1 MKKPLPN
8 FSACCLLAAM
18 VTFSLNTMAQTACQS
33 SYDNTFNNSITV
45 TQYWPGPAPIPLNTN
60 INGIIS
66 AGNDLDYYKFYITTG
81 GTIAVSL
88 TNLPANYNLRLC
100 NSNGSTIAQSNAN
113 GTANENINFTVTS
126 NTWYFAL
133 VVPRNS
139 NTFNTTAC
147 YTLRVSTGT
156 AAMPEAPEEE
166 FLTEL
171 KVSDFEVYPN
181 PADNQVTIEYPNLNP
196 TSGAA
201 VKLFNALGQEVIST
215 ALTTSRMQLDLS
227 GITAEGMYYLTI
239 DDRELG
245 AMLTKKIILQ
255 H

>member
-18 VTFSLNTMAQTACQS
+18 VTFSLKTMAQTACQS
-33 SYDNTFNNSITV
+33 SYDNTFNNNTTV

-81 GTIAVSL
+81 GTISVSL

-166 FLTEL
+166 FLPEL

-181 PADNQVTIEYPNLNP
+181 PADNQVIIDYPNLNP

-201 VKLFNALGQEVIST
+201 IKLLNALGQEVIST

-227 GITAEGMYYLTI
+227 GITAGGMYYLTI
-239 DDRELG
+239 VDPELG
-245 AMLTKKIILQ
+245 AMLSKKIILQ
-255 H
+255 R